1 LPPLRKS
8 FDAVFRRVF
17 PDNEQENQQ
26 HAFGGPLY
34 ESEEGAGGMELPVFH
49 RGARSRECTE
59 DGESDK
65 GILAEMGMGM
75 GMENKGISKRT
86 DIVVVQQPRGKEEW
100 LW

>member
-1 LPPLRKS
+1 
-8 FDAVFRRVF
+8 
-17 PDNEQENQQ
+17 
-26 HAFGGPLY
+26 
-34 ESEEGAGGMELPVFH
+34 LPVFH

>member
-17 PDNEQENQQ
+17 PCNEQDLQQQ
-26 HAFGGPLY
+26 HVFGGPLY
-34 ESEEGAGGMELPVFH
+34 ESGEGAGGMELPVFH

-65 GILAEMGMGM
+65 GILTEMGMGM

-86 DIVVVQQPRGKEEW
+86 DIVVVQQPRGKDEW
-100 LW
+100 